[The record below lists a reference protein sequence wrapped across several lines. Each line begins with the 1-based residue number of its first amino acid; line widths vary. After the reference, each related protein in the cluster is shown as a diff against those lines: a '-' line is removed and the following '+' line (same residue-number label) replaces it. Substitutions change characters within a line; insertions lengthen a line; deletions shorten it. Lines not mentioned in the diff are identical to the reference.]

1 MEASSPLDNVYEAK
15 RRAKIAENQKRLEQ
29 YGIPVARQLF
39 DSCAPPC
46 IKRPRARRAVEQ
58 QIQRCSSRLLRIPK
72 PNYVEALPI
81 RDTRAR
87 LVLTIRGDTMSAKPP
102 KPSSTAEELD
112 WLARSA
118 AILGFNKQGGP
129 PQWTHRKWPKDK
141 VAAVV
146 ELLEGGVVSRASC
159 C

>member
-1 MEASSPLDNVYEAK
+1 MTTLGQQGTTLLMEASSPLDNVYEAK

-102 KPSSTAEELD
+102 KAFEYGRRAGLVSALGCHPRFQQTGWPSPVDTPQVANGQSC
-112 WLARSA
+112 RS
-118 AILGFNKQGGP
+118 
-129 PQWTHRKWPKDK
+129 
-141 VAAVV
+141 
-146 ELLEGGVVSRASC
+146 C
-159 C
+159 